1 MKDRSKIISFT
12 TACAMLVLM
21 ACIGLYYMQYD
32 YDAAAYLKA
41 FGYLV
46 MTVSSI
52 VALIFTAN
60 EEGKR
65 DLAFA
70 STAFSAIMLVSMVF
84 SLIDVLGN
92 YALSVSYIAIAFAAA
107 FTLCYV
113 AKLATG
119 IKLFENV
126 IVKIVLLLVG
136 ILVSVAMLVIP
147 VGIVNLVF
155 KAVAAIWTLIFVAGA
170 VFAIINIAKNKET
183 FINWSYLFYV
193 LSYAAYTV
201 QLIFNTYHFR
211 KTALAIAMMA
221 ISFMLIALVCKE
233 EVKELPKKNKR

>member
-12 TACAMLVLM
+12 TTCAMLVLM

-32 YDAAAYLKA
+32 YDAATYLKA

-46 MTVSSI
+46 MTASSI
-52 VALIFTAN
+52 VALIFTAK

-84 SLIDVLGN
+84 SLISALGN
-92 YALSVSYIAIAFAAA
+92 YSISVGYIAIAFAAA
-107 FTLCYV
+107 FALCYV

-136 ILVSVAMLVIP
+136 VLASVALLIIP
-147 VGIVNLVF
+147 VGIVNVVF
-155 KAVAAIWTLIFVAGA
+155 KAVAAIWTLIFIAGV
-170 VFAIINIAKNKET
+170 VFAIINIVKKKET
-183 FINWSYLFYV
+183 FFNWSYLFYV
-193 LSYAAYTV
+193 LSYAVFTV
-201 QLIFNTYHFR
+201 QLIFSTYRFR

-221 ISFMLIALVCKE
+221 ISFMLVALVCKE
-233 EVKELPKKNKR
+233 EVKEEPKKK